1 MALTSVYYDLQILN
15 LLNITIPVVCM
26 MAEIFKKNLNP
37 WGRLIIVLDL
47 KSPPEVSVGMFVA
60 KTYAKMGGFISLEL
74 CLL

>member
-37 WGRLIIVLDL
+37 
-47 KSPPEVSVGMFVA
+47 
-60 KTYAKMGGFISLEL
+60 
-74 CLL
+74 